1 MILKAILLGL
11 VAMLGHTNFL
21 FGTNLLDRPLIMCTL
36 TGLVMGDL
44 KSGIIIGAMMELAF
58 IGAFSVGASL
68 PPDMISGGVLGA
80 ALTLAAG
87 NDPEVALTIG
97 VPIASLALLM
107 KNACKIFILPIFVH
121 KADDYAVKGNSK
133 GVARMHMLGGFLYL
147 NLPYGIFVFL
157 AFLLGNT
164 VIQSVMDAIPQFVKS
179 GLTIATGLMPALG
192 FAVLASMI
200 INKKNWYFLLLGF
213 LISAYMGMS
222 VTVFALFAT
231 VIALIIVNMQNN
243 QVITATEMGG
253 DEDDDF

>member
-97 VPIASLALLM
+97 VPIT
-107 KNACKIFILPIFVH
+107 F
-121 KADDYAVKGNSK
+121 
-133 GVARMHMLGGFLYL
+133 
-147 NLPYGIFVFL
+147 
-157 AFLLGNT
+157 
-164 VIQSVMDAIPQFVKS
+164 
-179 GLTIATGLMPALG
+179 
-192 FAVLASMI
+192 
-200 INKKNWYFLLLGF
+200 
-213 LISAYMGMS
+213 
-222 VTVFALFAT
+222 
-231 VIALIIVNMQNN
+231 
-243 QVITATEMGG
+243 
-253 DEDDDF
+253 DEKCM

>member
-107 KNACKIFILPIFVH
+107 KNACKIFILPILYTRQMIMLL
-121 KADDYAVKGNSK
+121 KEIVK
-133 GVARMHMLGGFLYL
+133 
-147 NLPYGIFVFL
+147 
-157 AFLLGNT
+157 
-164 VIQSVMDAIPQFVKS
+164 
-179 GLTIATGLMPALG
+179 
-192 FAVLASMI
+192 VLQEC
-200 INKKNWYFLLLGF
+200 
-213 LISAYMGMS
+213 
-222 VTVFALFAT
+222 TC
-231 VIALIIVNMQNN
+231 
-243 QVITATEMGG
+243 
-253 DEDDDF
+253 

>member
-121 KADDYAVKGNSK
+121 KADDYAVKEPLVAYANVKFGMKSGVGSSKNNNSWPLMRVEEMILIEAECLAQTGNEAK
-133 GVARMHMLGGFLYL
+133 AKEV
-147 NLPYGIFVFL
+147 L
-157 AFLLGNT
+157 AN
-164 VIQSVMDAIPQFVKS
+164 FVKTYRDPS
-179 GLTIATGLMPALG
+179 YKIPASRSLLDEIWFQRRVELWGEGFYTADARRLG
-192 FAVLASMI
+192 
-200 INKKNWYFLLLGF
+200 KNIFHR
-213 LISAYMGMS
+213 
-222 VTVFALFAT
+222 LFYC
-231 VIALIIVNMQNN
+231 N
-243 QVITATEMGG
+243 
-253 DEDDDF
+253 

>member
-97 VPIASLALLM
+97 VLIASLALLM

-147 NLPYGIFVFL
+147 NLPYGVFVFL

-164 VIQSVMDAIPQFVKS
+164 
-179 GLTIATGLMPALG
+179 
-192 FAVLASMI
+192 VLASMI

-222 VTVFALFAT
+222 VTGVALFAT

>member
-133 GVARMHMLGGFLYL
+133 GVARMHMLGAFLNL
-147 NLPYGIFVFL
+147 NLPYGILVFF
-157 AFLLGNT
+157 AFL
-164 VIQSVMDAIPQFVKS
+164 
-179 GLTIATGLMPALG
+179 
-192 FAVLASMI
+192 
-200 INKKNWYFLLLGF
+200 
-213 LISAYMGMS
+213 
-222 VTVFALFAT
+222 
-231 VIALIIVNMQNN
+231 
-243 QVITATEMGG
+243 
-253 DEDDDF
+253 

>member
-107 KNACKIFILPIFVH
+107 KNACKIFESYVWNICIFSILIRKYSYSECVGCYSTIC
-121 KADDYAVKGNSK
+121 KIRTYNCNW
-133 GVARMHMLGGFLYL
+133 L
-147 NLPYGIFVFL
+147 
-157 AFLLGNT
+157 
-164 VIQSVMDAIPQFVKS
+164 DAGSRICSSCKHD
-179 GLTIATGLMPALG
+179 
-192 FAVLASMI
+192 
-200 INKKNWYFLLLGF
+200 NK
-213 LISAYMGMS
+213 
-222 VTVFALFAT
+222 
-231 VIALIIVNMQNN
+231 
-243 QVITATEMGG
+243 
-253 DEDDDF
+253 

>member
-1 MILKAILLGL
+1 M
-11 VAMLGHTNFL
+11 
-21 FGTNLLDRPLIMCTL
+21 
-36 TGLVMGDL
+36 
-44 KSGIIIGAMMELAF
+44 
-58 IGAFSVGASL
+58 
-68 PPDMISGGVLGA
+68 LGA

-164 VIQSVMDAIPQFVKS
+164 VIQSVLDAIPQFVKS

-222 VTVFALFAT
+222 VTGVALFAT
-231 VIALIIVNMQNN
+231 VIALSLIHI
-243 QVITATEMGG
+243 
-253 DEDDDF
+253 

>member
-44 KSGIIIGAMMELAF
+44 KSGIIIGAMMEL
-58 IGAFSVGASL
+58 
-68 PPDMISGGVLGA
+68 
-80 ALTLAAG
+80 
-87 NDPEVALTIG
+87 ALTIG

-164 VIQSVMDAIPQFVKS
+164 VIQSVLDAIPQFVKS

-222 VTVFALFAT
+222 VTGVALFAT

>member
-107 KNACKIFILPIFVH
+107 KNACKIFSLFVEVGGTDQLIGLIQKFVSPILFSAYLDML
-121 KADDYAVKGNSK
+121 KATVLIQRHGSVIKKIGVGYQIHPAVSK
-133 GVARMHMLGGFLYL
+133 QATHMLLQ
-147 NLPYGIFVFL
+147 FL
-157 AFLLGNT
+157 A
-164 VIQSVMDAIPQFVKS
+164 IHK
-179 GLTIATGLMPALG
+179 
-192 FAVLASMI
+192 
-200 INKKNWYFLLLGF
+200 
-213 LISAYMGMS
+213 
-222 VTVFALFAT
+222 
-231 VIALIIVNMQNN
+231 
-243 QVITATEMGG
+243 
-253 DEDDDF
+253 